1 MMRANPNSSLFG
13 ASWDFIPANR
23 ALAIQSNDSY
33 GQGSGGWM
41 DIFKYTAQVGSNNKT
56 AMGKYTKSA
65 NQHFKIR
72 PNNIFTLAEIK
83 FINQYSATFTRSSKY
98 KVVRAYTNENY
109 INKDHDFSFDDIVN
123 ETTYFKEKFVILIS
137 IYQYLRD

>member
-1 MMRANPNSSLFG
+1 LGRH
-13 ASWDFIPANR
+13 DFIPANG

-33 GQGSGGWM
+33 GQGARGM

-65 NQHFKIR
+65 T
-72 PNNIFTLAEIK
+72 NILRLDLIIFFTLAEIK

-98 KVVRAYTNENY
+98 KVVRAYTNEKLY
-109 INKDHDFSFDDIVN
+109 K
-123 ETTYFKEKFVILIS
+123 
-137 IYQYLRD
+137 